1 MWNYYSPYAVLKTKT
16 AYQPVSWEGAVT
28 YRQVIRQICNGMH
41 SVGRNIADVGYG
53 KINDTSFCF
62 ISLLLRHINSG
73 IFKQNSNKISNFEH
87 FICRIYWIFIG
98 SRGLSL
104 IVCPVFLQHLKTI
117 HGTTSNY
124 KITCTKPFENDPPQK
139 IPIPTDKTSFQE
151 IYSCPSSW
159 SILCPNSHT
168 FILTSRQTK

>member
-1 MWNYYSPYAVLKTKT
+1 MLKTKT

-41 SVGRNIADVGYG
+41 SVGRNIADVGYA
-53 KINDTSFCF
+53 KNNDTSFCF

-104 IVCPVFLQHLKTI
+104 IVCPVLFQHLKTI
-117 HGTTSNY
+117 SNY
-124 KITCTKPFENDPPQK
+124 KITCNKPFENDHPQK
-139 IPIPTDKTSFQE
+139 MPIPTDKTPFRKSTPVPALD
-151 IYSCPSSW
+151 PS
-159 SILCPNSHT
+159 PV
-168 FILTSRQTK
+168 QTPIHSP